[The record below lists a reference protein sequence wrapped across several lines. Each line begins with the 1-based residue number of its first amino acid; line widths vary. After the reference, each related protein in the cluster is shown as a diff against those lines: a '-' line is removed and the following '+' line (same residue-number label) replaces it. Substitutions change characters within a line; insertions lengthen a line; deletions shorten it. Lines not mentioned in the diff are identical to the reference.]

1 MRHASLSTLLM
12 GVPLGAILL
21 GAVVYPSLVLVWQGF
36 TRAGQP
42 TPANFLAVLGEADT
56 WRVLGNSLTV
66 SIWATAIGGAA
77 GTALAFLVCRTN
89 LPGRRFFRTALLTP
103 YLIPPFI
110 GALAWLSLLGPVGF
124 VNQLWMALSG
134 ASEPLF
140 GIYGALGI
148 VLALALYN
156 YPLTYITVLAS
167 LERMDPAL
175 EEASRNAGAA
185 PLRTAWD
192 VTLPLV
198 APAIGAGAVLVF
210 LSSVAN
216 FGIPAILG
224 FPAKYFVLTTKIYAT
239 ILDFDRPHN
248 FGLAAALSF
257 LLVLAAGAAMALQR
271 LMVRGRGYG
280 LARGGV
286 GQLTVLELGGWRRPA
301 GMLVAAFLLITS
313 VAPVAAILVTSLT
326 RAFGM
331 PLGWE
336 NLTLR
341 NYTSLFFMYP
351 AVWRALR
358 NSLILAACSGTVA
371 VVLGVVIAYVQ
382 ARTRLHGK
390 GVLEAL
396 VVLPFAVPG
405 TVVALAMILAFLRP
419 VLGITLYNTIW
430 IILVAYVARFLALAV
445 KPILAAFTQI
455 HPSLE
460 EAARSSGATLA
471 RSLRDVTLP
480 LIRPALIAGWFLAAV
495 PAVTELTLSVLLWSV
510 GNETV
515 GVMVFNMH
523 EEGKVLLSSALAV
536 VVMLIALASN
546 LLIRRLDGGRGGV

>member
-134 ASEPLF
+134 GSEPLF

-248 FGLAAALSF
+248 LGLAAALSL
-257 LLVLAAGAAMALQR
+257 LLVAVAGGVMALQQKI
-271 LMVRGRGYG
+271 LGGRAYG
-280 LARGGV
+280 LTRGAG
-286 GQLTVLELGGWRRPA
+286 EPPIFSLGRWRRRA
-301 GMLVAAFLLITS
+301 GIAVALFVLVTS
-313 VAPVAAILVTSLT
+313 VAPVLAIIITALT
-326 RAFGM
+326 RAYGM
-331 PLGWE
+331 PLGWD
-336 NLTLR
+336 NLSLR
-341 NYTSLFFMYP
+341 NFITLFFKVP
-351 AVWRALR
+351 AVWRALM
-358 NSLILAACSGTVA
+358 NSLLLATSAATV
-371 VVLGVVIAYVQ
+371 VVALAIVIAYVQ
-382 ARTRLHGK
+382 VRTRARGK

-419 VLGITLYNTIW
+419 VLGISLYNTIW

-445 KPILAAFTQI
+445 KPVAAAFTQV
-455 HPSLE
+455 HTSLE
-460 EAARSSGATLA
+460 EAARSSGASLA
-471 RSLRDVTLP
+471 RSLRDVTIP
-480 LIRPALIAGWFLAAV
+480 LIRSALVSGWFLAAV
-495 PAVTELTLSVLLWSV
+495 PAITELTLSVLLWSA
-510 GNETV
+510 GNETI

-523 EEGKVLLSSALAV
+523 EEGKVLLSAALAV
-536 VVMLIALASN
+536 VVMAVALTSN
-546 LLIRRLDGGRGGV
+546 LLIRRLTSGLVGA

>member
-1 MRHASLSTLLM
+1 MM
-12 GVPLGAILL
+12 GVPLGVILL
-21 GAVVYPSLVLVWQGF
+21 GAVVYPSLVLVWQGI

-42 TPANFLAVLGEADT
+42 TLANFVAVLGEADT
-56 WRVLGNSLTV
+56 WRVLWNSSFV

-77 GTALAFLVCRTN
+77 GTVLAFLVCRTN
-89 LPGRRFFRTALLTP
+89 LPGRRFFRTALLLP

-110 GALAWLSLLGPVGF
+110 GALAWLALMGPVGF
-124 VNQLWMALSG
+124 VNQLWMALTG

-140 GIYGALGI
+140 RIYGALGI

-156 YPLTYITVLAS
+156 YPLAYLTVLAS

-175 EEASRNAGAA
+175 EEAARSSGAT
-185 PLRTAWD
+185 PLRMVRD
-192 VTLPLV
+192 VTLPII

-224 FPAKYFVLTTKIYAT
+224 FPAKYFVLTTKIYAV

-248 FGLAAALSF
+248 LGLAAALSF
-257 LLVLAAGAAMALQR
+257 LLVLAAGAAMGLQR
-271 LMVRGRGYG
+271 LMVRGRSYG
-280 LARGGV
+280 LAQGI
-286 GQLTVLELGGWRRPA
+286 GQLTVLDLGRWRQPA
-301 GMLVAAFLLITS
+301 GILVTAFLLITS
-313 VAPVAAILVTSLT
+313 VAPVCAILLTSLT
-326 RAFGM
+326 KAFGM
-331 PLGWE
+331 PLGWD

-341 NYTSLFFMYP
+341 NFSNLFFMVP

-358 NSLILAACSGTVA
+358 NSLILAASSATVA
-371 VVLGVVIAYVQ
+371 IVLAFLVAYVQ
-382 ARTRLHGK
+382 TRTQLRGK

-405 TVVALAMILAFLRP
+405 TVVALAMILAFLKP
-419 VLGITLYNTIW
+419 VFGIALYNTIW
-430 IILVAYVARFLALAV
+430 ILLVAYMARFLALAV
-445 KPILAAFTQI
+445 KPVAAAFTQV
-455 HPSLE
+455 HASLE
-460 EAARSSGATLA
+460 EAARSSGATLS
-471 RSLRDVTLP
+471 RSLRDVTMP
-480 LIRPALIAGWFLAAV
+480 LIRPALVAGWFLAAV

-546 LLIRRLDGGRGGV
+546 LLIRRLTGGWGGA